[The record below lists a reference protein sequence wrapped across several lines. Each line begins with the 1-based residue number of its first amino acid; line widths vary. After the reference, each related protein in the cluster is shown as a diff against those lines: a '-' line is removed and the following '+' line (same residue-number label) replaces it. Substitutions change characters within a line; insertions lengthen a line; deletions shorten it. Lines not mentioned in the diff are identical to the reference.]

1 MCSHTLPRLS
11 SFFLCR
17 GKGAATHRL
26 EEGMYDSPGKEKLLM
41 HSEVKLN
48 LNNLTSAVNC
58 AHVLYCYTVDTASC
72 LLCVI
77 TLF

>member
-1 MCSHTLPRLS
+1 MCSHTLSRLS

-17 GKGAATHRL
+17 GEGAATHRL
-26 EEGMYDSPGKEKLLM
+26 EEGMYDSPGQEKLLM

-48 LNNLTSAVNC
+48 LNNLTSAVNF

>member
-1 MCSHTLPRLS
+1 MCSHILSLLS

-17 GKGAATHRL
+17 GEGAATHRL
-26 EEGMYDSPGKEKLLM
+26 EEGMYDSPGQEKLLM

>member
-1 MCSHTLPRLS
+1 
-11 SFFLCR
+11 
-17 GKGAATHRL
+17 
-26 EEGMYDSPGKEKLLM
+26 MYDSLGKEKLLM

-58 AHVLYCYTVDTASC
+58 AHVLYCYTVDNASC